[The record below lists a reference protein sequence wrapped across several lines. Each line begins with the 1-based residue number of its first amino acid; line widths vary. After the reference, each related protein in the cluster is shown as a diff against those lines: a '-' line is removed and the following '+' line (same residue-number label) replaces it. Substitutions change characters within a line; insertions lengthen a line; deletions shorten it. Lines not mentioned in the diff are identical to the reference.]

1 MSNNPRFEDALDA
14 CIADIVADRR
24 SVAECLAAWPQFRH
38 ELAPLLGAA
47 SAMDAA
53 PRVAEHAPDPVRR
66 AEFMALIRSTPQ
78 QSPHRGVF
86 HALGRIFAMPRLALP
101 AGVQRATFAVSAAAV
116 LAIAALA
123 GTLLLGQGTTTAY
136 ASTVTVFAGTVEQQV
151 DGQWVAMPDGATLSE
166 GVRLRTGDD
175 GSAVLTFTDGSTVGI
190 EANTEL
196 LIEFVSFGVARQI
209 SLRQFSGSLWNDVVP
224 DMSPGSFYT
233 VRTPDAVVSARGTL
247 FSTNVGDG
255 VTTID
260 TFDGL
265 VEVAAGDETTFVTPG
280 EFASARAHQQVIPAQ
295 AREDSSQLALSVSA
309 PFAASL
315 VAPDGKATGVRQD
328 GVAFNQISGAATSH
342 PSDGEQQLELQR
354 PAPGIYRLLL
364 SRTGEGDGE
373 IVLRFGDQLIRL
385 SISASDDAV
394 GVDLRVSIDADGKLS
409 VEAVNM
415 RSIEAREAEEGG
427 ARVVVTEAAERR
439 ATPAARRDRDDDDD
453 DGDDDR
459 PSSSGRGRDGT
470 IGTTDATDDGDD
482 DGDDSRGRGKSLQE
496 QARDRLQ
503 SLLDDADDELAQQL
517 DDATKQKLQQR
528 LLALDDR
535 EAEREQERERRDAER
550 EGRSADSDDDDG
562 DDGRDGS
569 SDNSGRG
576 NSNPSRSSDADDGDS
591 DDNDAGNGANDNGAD
606 RRGSNS
612 RDSDD
617 DERSGN
623 SGRDR
628 DDDGDDDDGRDD
640 SSDNSGRGNSNP
652 SRSSDADNGDA
663 GDGSNDDGAERRDSD
678 SRDSD
683 DGDSDDDERSGNSGR
698 DRDDDGDDDDGR
710 SGNSDQGRSSDRD
723 DDEDDDS
730 DRRSS
735 RSGGDDDPS
744 NRNSGSSSDD
754 DDGDDSDSN
763 RGPPDGGNS
772 GPSAESGREEPS
784 DRGGDAADDGSDDD
798 DGDSSGNSSGS
809 GSGSRN

>member
-1 MSNNPRFEDALDA
+1 MSNTPRFEDALDA

-24 SVAECLAAWPQFRH
+24 SVAECLAAWPQFRDD
-38 ELAPLLGAA
+38 LAPLLGAA
-47 SAMDAA
+47 TAMDAA

-78 QSPHRGVF
+78 QSPRRGRF
-86 HALGRIFAMPRLALP
+86 HSLGRIFAMPRLALP

-123 GTLLLGQGTTTAY
+123 TTLLLGPGTTTAF
-136 ASTVTVFAGTVEQQV
+136 ASTVTVFAGTVEQQI
-151 DGQWVAMPDGATLSE
+151 DGRWVAMPDGATLSE
-166 GVRLRTGDD
+166 GVRLRTGDG

-196 LIEFVSFGVARQI
+196 LIDFVSFGIARQI
-209 SLRQFSGSLWNDVVP
+209 SLQQFSGSLWNDVVP
-224 DMSPGSFYT
+224 DMRPGSFYT

-247 FSTNVGDG
+247 FATSVGDG
-255 VTTID
+255 VTTVD

-265 VEVAAGDETTFVTPG
+265 VEVEAGDETTFVTPG

-328 GVAFNQISGAATSH
+328 GVAFNQIAGAATSH
-342 PSDGEQQLELQR
+342 PADGEQQLELQR

-373 IVLRFGDQLIRL
+373 IVLRFGDQLVRL
-385 SISASDDAV
+385 SISASDNAV

-409 VEAVNM
+409 VEPVNM

-439 ATPAARRDRDDDDD
+439 ATPAAHRDRDDDEDD
-453 DGDDDR
+453 RDGDGDGDR
-459 PSSSGRGRDGT
+459 PASSGRGRDGT
-470 IGTTDATDDGDD
+470 TDATDDTDDGDD
-482 DGDDSRGRGKSLQE
+482 SDGDGDDSRGRGQSLQE

-503 SLLDDADDELAQQL
+503 SLLDDEDDGLAQQL

-528 LLALDDR
+528 LDELDEK
-535 EAEREQERERRDAER
+535 EAERQQERERRDAER
-550 EGRSADSDDDDG
+550 ERRSADAEDDDG
-562 DDGRDGS
+562 DDGRDGDR
-569 SDNSGRG
+569 DNSGRG
-576 NSNPSRSSDADDGDS
+576 NSDQGRSSDADGGSAS
-591 DDNDAGNGANDNGAD
+591 DDDAD
-606 RRGSNS
+606 S
-612 RDSDD
+612 RSSDDD

-628 DDDGDDDDGRDD
+628 DDDGDDGRP
-640 SSDNSGRGNSNP
+640 GNSTP
-652 SRSSDADNGDA
+652 
-663 GDGSNDDGAERRDSD
+663 
-678 SRDSD
+678 
-683 DGDSDDDERSGNSGR
+683 
-698 DRDDDGDDDDGR
+698 
-710 SGNSDQGRSSDRD
+710 GRSSDRD
-723 DDEDDDS
+723 DDDDD
-730 DRRSS
+730 DDNRDGRSS
-735 RSGGDDDPS
+735 GSGDGDDDRS

-754 DDGDDSDSN
+754 DDGDSDDSGSN
-763 RGPPDGGNS
+763 RGPPDGDNS
-772 GPSAESGREEPS
+772 GRSAERGREEPS
-784 DRGGDAADDGSDDD
+784 DRGGDAANDDD
-798 DGDSSGNSSGS
+798 DGDRDNSSSNSGNQDDR
-809 GSGSRN
+809 SRN